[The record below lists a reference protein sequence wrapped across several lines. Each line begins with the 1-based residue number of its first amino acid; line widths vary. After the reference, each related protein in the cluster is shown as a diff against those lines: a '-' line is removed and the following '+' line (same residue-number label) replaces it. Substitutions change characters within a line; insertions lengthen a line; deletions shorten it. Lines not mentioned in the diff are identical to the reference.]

1 MAGHR
6 HRTRK
11 TTTLLNRLGLAA
23 RTLSMASAATGT
35 EEILV
40 NGVAAVCDPLGGL
53 YLPETGMLV
62 VSDLH
67 LEKGAAFAR
76 RGMMLPPYDTIA
88 TLNILSAV
96 ITRYEPKIVVSLGDN
111 FHDRVG
117 SQHLPE
123 NLRSLIVTMARGR
136 DWIWIN
142 GNHDPDGTV
151 GLPGVSADELVY
163 GGLVFRHEPSLIS
176 GPRGSK
182 GEIAGHL
189 HPSATVRRREKSVR
203 RPCFASDGSRLLMPA
218 FGVLTGGLDL
228 RHRAMQGLF
237 DHDALVAH
245 LLGRDR
251 IYSVRY
257 GNLLG

>member
-1 MAGHR
+1 MPAAPWEDIELMH
-6 HRTRK
+6 
-11 TTTLLNRLGLAA
+11 RLGLAA
-23 RTLSMASAATGT
+23 RILSMTDAASGA
-35 EEILV
+35 E
-40 NGVAAVCDPLGGL
+40 D
-53 YLPETGMLV
+53 LPETGTLV

-76 RGMMLPPYDTIA
+76 RGMMLPPYDTVA

-96 ITRYEPKIVVSLGDN
+96 ITRYDPKLVISLGDN
-111 FHDRVG
+111 FHDRKG
-117 SQHLPE
+117 SEYLVPE
-123 NLRSLIVTMARGR
+123 LRALIAGMARGR

-151 GLPGVSADELVY
+151 DLPGSCADELIY

-176 GPRGSK
+176 GK

-218 FGVLTGGLDL
+218 FGVLAGGLDL
-228 RHRAMQGLF
+228 RHQAMHGLF
-237 DHDALVAH
+237 DREKLVAH

-257 GNLLG
+257 TNLTA